1 MPIRRF
7 LDPLGFSDPPVDTAN
22 PPERLRVK
30 ANTDFDAE
38 FNDGLTV
45 PDTEDFPLR
54 VFKLIARENAT
65 VGFIAP
71 NQPTGPV
78 ADLFPL
84 LERVQIVSR
93 DEAELAMNSGVGEND
108 TSVGF
113 DNPGGD
119 SFMPALRSIHVRGR
133 DSLEV
138 DVSDGRQ
145 LDGMDMPLDVA
156 GEDFMPA
163 LARIRIVSREGAAD
177 LSLSTEGGA
186 RFMQALKKIEVYGFG
201 TAEASISASVN
212 FAGVDG
218 ADFMGSLESIR
229 IVSEVAGAS
238 LSVSYSGAPN
248 FMTSLRSIH
257 VENRSDGG
265 FSFADAELSL
275 SASANATDGRQLLGI
290 NFMPALETITVIS
303 AFGQASASISHSGF
317 ADFLPGLR
325 AIHVEATRD
334 DPDDRAE
341 LSISASANTFS
352 EPSFLGADFMA
363 SLETITVV
371 SAASRA
377 SLSVSHSGGANFMAN
392 LRTVT
397 VESTGSDSDARAEF
411 SLSASANQFN
421 DVALGGDNF
430 MPMLESIT
438 VRAVGGEASL
448 SISHSGSDNFLAGLR
463 TIHVATTGAGD
474 VQVSISA
481 SANVL
486 FTQDDFETV
495 IPETVKTGDNFMP
508 ALLSITVISAM
519 DTASLSISH
528 SGGENFMASLETI
541 HVESKGE
548 GTASISISASGNFV
562 SEGPVGSRTIAPGTL
577 KSGGNFMA
585 SLESITIVSAMGRA
599 SLSVSHSGGET
610 FMPSVTSLSVMAGAA
625 VADISISA
633 SANVVLTQDDFTDVL
648 LQRTGA
654 DFMMALE
661 TITVSSAAGSERFE
675 RASLSISH
683 SGGAMFME
691 RLREVTVTNGGTGEA
706 DFDIS
711 ASVNF
716 TGAPGAQLNALETVT
731 VTSAMGPAVIQIEAQ
746 TPSDFMAGLTGF
758 TLESPRQVQT
768 RLDNMGSDGFL
779 PNFAAIDLE
788 SGTFLPDDAVD
799 DPDSAGDLLEA
810 AVFVRLANRFFTDD
824 PASPGDDFMA
834 ALGTISV
841 DSGRGTDIVLLN
853 GGDGET
859 EVPTGFGSTETA
871 DAEMGG
877 ERFLPM
883 LTGIDIT
890 DGLDGDI
897 FVGSNGDDAFGSL
910 ATVTVTAFQDSDP
923 ADLLDDIMTALDDS
937 GLGFADALADRK
949 QSVVE
954 IDGNGFANMA
964 PMLTDITVTQ
974 KGAAAAMD
982 NDIGDIVVDLFGIDS
997 AAFDVTL
1004 TTTEF
1009 GAIDVDSEDT
1019 PGLTN
1024 LTLSGDGGATVD
1036 LRGMQTGFA
1045 LLDLTGMSAGSAT
1058 TAVMNDASVAFGAD
1072 FDVRIGS
1079 GDLAYTADGASE
1091 SFIFTE
1097 TDVGGADGMG
1107 VGITGFD
1114 TGAPAGT
1121 GDLLDLGAL
1130 GVANAGELMI
1140 DDGTSDLVITST
1152 DSDFTGSITLF
1163 GVDTAAEVAD
1173 NFIFA

>member
-7 LDPLGFSDPPVDTAN
+7 LDPLGFSDPPIDTAN

-30 ANTDFDAE
+30 ANADFDAE

-54 VFKLIARENAT
+54 VFKLIARENAN

-78 ADLFPL
+78 DNLFPL

-93 DEAELAMNSGVGEND
+93 DEAELETFLGAGENKTNLD
-108 TSVGF
+108 F

-119 SFMPALRSIHVRGR
+119 DFMPALRSIHVRGR

-145 LDGMDMPLDVA
+145 LDGMDMALDVA
-156 GEDFMPA
+156 GEDFMPS
-163 LARIRIVSREGAAD
+163 LARIRIVSREGAAA

-201 TAEASISASVN
+201 WAEASISASAT
-212 FAGVDG
+212 FGGVDG
-218 ADFMGSLESIR
+218 ADFMASLESIR
-229 IVSEVAGAS
+229 IVSEAARAS
-238 LSVSYSGAPN
+238 LSLSYSGTPN

-257 VENRSDGG
+257 IENKSDGG
-265 FSFADAELSL
+265 FSFGNAELSL
-275 SASANATDGRQLLGI
+275 SASANETDGRQLLGI
-290 NFMPALETITVIS
+290 NFMPALETITVI
-303 AFGQASASISHSGF
+303 AGFGRASASISHSGF
-317 ADFLPGLR
+317 ANFLPGLR
-325 AIHVEATRD
+325 AIHVEATGD
-334 DPDDRAE
+334 GEFDRAE
-341 LSISASANTFS
+341 LSISASANTFND
-352 EPSFLGADFMA
+352 PSFLGADFMA
-363 SLETITVV
+363 SLESITVV
-371 SAASRA
+371 SAVSRA

-397 VESTGSDSDARAEF
+397 VESKGSDSDARAEF

-438 VRAVGGEASL
+438 MRAVGGEASL

-463 TIHVATTGAGD
+463 TIDVATTGAGD

-481 SANVL
+481 SAN
-486 FTQDDFETV
+486 FISDDIV
-495 IPETVKTGDNFMP
+495 N
-508 ALLSITVISAM
+508 
-519 DTASLSISH
+519 
-528 SGGENFMASLETI
+528 
-541 HVESKGE
+541 
-548 GTASISISASGNFV
+548 
-562 SEGPVGSRTIAPGTL
+562 TL
-577 KSGGNFMA
+577 KNGDNFMA

-633 SANVVLTQDDFTDVL
+633 SANVVLTQDNFTDVL

-691 RLREVTVTNGGTGEA
+691 QLREVTVTNGGTGEA

-731 VTSAMGPAVIQIEAQ
+731 VTSAMGPAVIRIEAQ

-758 TLESPRQVQT
+758 TLESPRNIET

-788 SGTFLPDDAVD
+788 SGTFFPEDAVG
-799 DPDSAGDLLEA
+799 DPDMDGDLLEA

-937 GLGFADALADRK
+937 GFGFADALADRK

-1004 TTTEF
+1004 TTTAF
-1009 GAIDVDSEDT
+1009 GAIDVDAEDT

-1036 LRGMQTGFA
+1036 LKGMQTGFA
-1045 LLDLTGMSAGSAT
+1045 LLDLTGMSAGSTT

-1097 TDVGGADGMG
+1097 TDIGGADGMG

-1140 DDGTSDLVITST
+1140 DDSTSDLVITST
-1152 DSDFTGSITLF
+1152 GSDFTGSITLF